1 MEKEDLVIEFHKKIN
16 QVEER
21 FFTDIEKRIEAQQG
35 LWERFSINQFGELK
49 EEFKNIGGEKEVIT
63 FPFVHEFY
71 IKGHKCK
78 IELTGEIKVI
88 E

>member
-1 MEKEDLVIEFHKKIN
+1 MEKEDLVIEFHRKIN
-16 QVEER
+16 QVEDR
-21 FFTDIEKRIEAQQG
+21 FFTDRYKRHEY
-35 LWERFSINQFGELK
+35 LENKFGEEVDLK
-49 EEFKNIGGEKEVIT
+49 NEIIT

-78 IELTGEIKVI
+78 IELTGEIKLI